1 MTKDVMEK
9 IREHLR
15 FIRIREYATLVI
27 CGDLSKESAV
37 KHLRMPLEKM
47 SISLWGI
54 IVNKVKIQDILERL
68 KKNKY
73 LGR

>member
-1 MTKDVMEK
+1 MMTKDVMEK

-37 KHLRMPLEKM
+37 KHLRMPLEEFE
-47 SISLWGI
+47 SWLGTWRF
-54 IVNKVKIQDILERL
+54 IQDCLDEGEEENSEIGRL
-68 KKNKY
+68 S
-73 LGR
+73 